1 MPEFNET
8 EFNQS
13 EFNAPEPASAQV
25 WTGSYSA
32 FFSQGGMGGGTL

>member
-8 EFNQS
+8 EFNES
-13 EFNAPEPASAQV
+13 EFNAPATSEQI
-25 WTGSYSA
+25 WTSSYSA